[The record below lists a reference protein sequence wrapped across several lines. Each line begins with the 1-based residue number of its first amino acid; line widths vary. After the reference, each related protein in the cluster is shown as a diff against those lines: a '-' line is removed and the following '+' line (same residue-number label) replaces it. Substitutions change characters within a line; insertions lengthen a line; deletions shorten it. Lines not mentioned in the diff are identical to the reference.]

1 MTTYT
6 AYIVIRFIPKYQ
18 TGALKFCAKNKVQ
31 MYLTTTQRK
40 CTESHPNIVDTNKD
54 NINYTVLRQIMTNY

>member
-6 AYIVIRFIPKYQ
+6 AYIVIRSIPKYQ
-18 TGALKFCAKNKVQ
+18 TGALKFCAKNKAS
-31 MYLTTTQRK
+31 LTTTQRK